1 MIAWS
6 TACTDWEQRIVEGRS
21 LIAFDPLFPSEA
33 ESALEVFKS
42 LVVADI
48 PWIRDQDGE
57 LRPQTFADCCD
68 QWVFDFVTA
77 IFGAYDAKNAK
88 RLITEF
94 FLLISKKN
102 AKSTIAAGIMVT
114 ALIRNWRHSNELLL
128 LAPTI
133 EVANNSFIPAR
144 DMVKNDP
151 ELEAILKVQEHSR
164 TITHEVTGAVLKI
177 VAADSETVSGKKAG
191 FILVDE
197 VWLFGKKAN
206 AAKMLQEALGG
217 MSARPEGFAVFLT
230 THSDEPPAGVMKT
243 KLDYFRDVRDGEIVD
258 PRRLGVLYE
267 FPPKMLEAKAFL
279 DPENFYIT
287 NPNIDRSVQRD
298 WLEDKLQEAQRGG
311 EGEDLQ
317 TFLAKHLNVEIGTR
331 LRRDRWAGA
340 DAWDSAADPILADL
354 DEMLTR
360 AEVVTAGIDGGGLDD
375 LLGLGLIGRERETKR
390 WMLWIMGCCH
400 EKALERRKEI
410 APALLGFQ
418 EREELIICKSGE
430 EDIIAVADV
439 IEKVWGLG
447 LFPEKNAIGLDP
459 VGVAAIMDEL
469 MSRDLPDDMLVGVP
483 QGYKLSGV
491 TKGMARK
498 VDDGSFVHGGT
509 GLMAWCVGNAKTE
522 KRGNA
527 DYVTKQASG
536 SMKIDPLIAAFN
548 AFDLMSRHPEAAGGP
563 SVYEERGILL
573 A

>member
-1 MIAWS
+1 MIQWS
-6 TACTDWEQRIVEGRS
+6 TACPDWEERIVAGET
-21 LIAFDPLFPSEA
+21 LIPFDPLFPAEA
-33 ESALEVFKS
+33 EAALEVFKS
-42 LVVADI
+42 LTVVDV
-48 PWIRDQDGE
+48 PGKPTFGE
-57 LRPQTFADCCD
+57 CCD
-68 QWVFDFVTA
+68 QWVFDFVGA
-77 IFGAYDAKNAK
+77 IFGAYDAKSAK

-133 EVANNSFIPAR
+133 EVANNSFNPAR
-144 DMVKNDP
+144 DMVKADP
-151 ELEAILKVQEHSR
+151 ELSTILKVQEHNR

-177 VAADSETVSGKKAG
+177 VAADSDTVGGKKAG

-197 VWLFGKKAN
+197 VWLFGKKAS
-206 AAKMLQEALGG
+206 ASAMLQEALGG

-243 KLDYFRDVRDGEIVD
+243 KLDYYREVRDGVITD

-267 FPPKMLEAKAFL
+267 FPPKMLESRAYL
-279 DPENFYIT
+279 DPEKFYIT
-287 NPNIDRSVQRD
+287 NPNLNRSVQKD
-298 WLEDKLQEAQRGG
+298 WLEDKLREAQRGG

-340 DAWDSAADPILADL
+340 DPWDAATDPILVDL
-354 DEMLTR
+354 DEMLAR
-360 AEVVTAGIDGGGLDD
+360 AEVVTAGADGGGLDD
-375 LLGLGLIGRERETKR
+375 LLGLALIGRERETQR
-390 WMLWIMGCCH
+390 WMLWNLACAHTI
-400 EKALERRKEI
+400 ALERRKDI
-410 APALLGFQ
+410 AEKLQDFEKSG
-418 EREELIICKSGE
+418 ELIICRE
-430 EDIIAVADV
+430 VVDDVIAVADI
-439 IEKVWGLG
+439 IEKVWKLG
-447 LFPEKNAIGLDP
+447 LFPKQNAIGLDP
-459 VGVAAIMDEL
+459 VGIAAIIDEL
-469 MSRDLPDDMLVGVP
+469 IDREIPEEMLVGVP

-498 VDDGSFVHGGT
+498 LTDGSLVHGGT
-509 GLMAWCVGNAKTE
+509 RLMAWCVGNAKTE

-536 SMKIDPLIAAFN
+536 SMKIDPLIASFN

-563 SVYEERGILL
+563 SVYEERGILF